1 MPANPAAW
9 ILVTAR
15 HRALDVLRRDRRLA
29 DDEALASLAA
39 PEPAPDEPMPDDR
52 LALIFALCHPS
63 LAAEARVALTLRH
76 VAGLRTGEVAR
87 AFLTS
92 EPAMAQRL
100 VRARRKIRDAGIPFD
115 VPERDA
121 LPERLHDVL
130 TTIYLVFT
138 EGYRATS
145 GEALVRRELCAEAIR
160 LARLV
165 AVLSPAEGEPRGLLA
180 LLLLQDSRRETRVGP
195 DGALVLLADQ
205 DRTRWDRAEIADAE
219 RLLAG
224 DVGAGRF
231 ALQARIAAEHARA
244 PTAAATDWRAIAARY
259 AELVRLDPSPVVRL
273 NAAVATGEALG
284 PAAGLAA
291 ADEAGR
297 LGALDGYHLFHATRA
312 DLLRRLDRPDD
323 AAEAY
328 RRARALATNDVE
340 RAFLAAR
347 LRELG
352 EI

>member
-121 LPERLHDVL
+121 LPERPHDVL

-195 DGALVLLADQ
+195 DGALV
-205 DRTRWDRAEIADAE
+205 
-219 RLLAG
+219 LLAG

-312 DLLRRLDRPDD
+312 DLLRRLDRPHD

-352 EI
+352 ET